1 MLKFS
6 QNIWFK
12 KNIYMKEKYIYLKN
26 ILKYFILNMKIFKI
40 RWLFGIEMLNFVWL
54 LVILNSL

>member
-12 KNIYMKEKYIYLKN
+12 KYIYMKEKNIYLKN
-26 ILKYFILNMKIFKI
+26 ILKHFILNMKIFKI
-40 RWLFGIEMLNFVWL
+40 R
-54 LVILNSL
+54 